1 MQNVSLDAGN
11 DLITLR
17 LLTINSSSVK
27 VANVNINHLCY
38 SQKVQDVVSEVTV
51 KALKEFSSGS
61 FHPEDGQPSPQGS
74 RQGSRPTSAV
84 QGSRPP
90 SGERRSRPGSSKRP
104 ASLTGSRPSSAH
116 SQGQVKTPVVSKPGT
131 PSGSKAGTPLGSK
144 PGTPSGSKPAT
155 PSGSK
160 PSTPLGSK
168 PATPSGSKAGTPAG
182 SKTPTPQV
190 SRPQSADK
198 DSRPA
203 SAVGSRPRSSA
214 RGSRPGS
221 VQRSRPSTAQ
231 GAEDEQGLVVS
242 GSRPGSAQ
250 QGPITDQPVS
260 GQATPGRPGS
270 GRPLSDRPGSG
281 RPSSDRPGSGRPPSG
296 RPKSRTSDHQPQDGD
311 QQTPPPPV
319 PEPTHDDLF
328 HEDNQGDRPPD
339 QQHTNVLSRMT
350 LSGNRRIVI
359 DVNSTNDMNDKLKD
373 GYVNVTFPVHISTG
387 GGDDGGDSGEEDD
400 EDEMAVVDDDEEEEE
415 EDSEGESEM
424 VVLDPD
430 HPLMRR
436 FQKALQDHLNKQR
449 EKVSLEL
456 RELLEAVKT
465 KHTDRED
472 IGVELYGVQQ
482 ELARHQ
488 MMLEKHHDDYSK
500 LNQGRTQMEQ
510 LLYDVRTQYKDKQTL
525 INEERKKG
533 ADLQAEVENLALRLF
548 YMDNAKEDV
557 RSDIAV
563 MKRAAEKAES
573 EVMKAEV
580 EKQQQDLY
588 VDRLVEQVDKL
599 REEIALFDAQLTAQ
613 SEETRAAKEALMEAR
628 MEIESISLE
637 KKQLYQQWNSSLIGM
652 RRRDEAHAA
661 MQEALNQQEQRILS
675 LQTEIEGFKKSI
687 SREQEQN
694 EKLTLILS
702 KTEQDIATVKKMLT
716 SCQNKHEALKTEYAT
731 YTRMLHETEQALN
744 RANTDK
750 TLRMNELNALRK
762 QIEKEYAE
770 KVRLED
776 AVVEQ
781 LRSQLTLDKAA
792 QYTDKL
798 IKQLHIRMREMDQ
811 QVAVVEN
818 DISKETLEVSH
829 TRARAERLK
838 NILEE
843 LDEEIK
849 QKNEIISK
857 SEADIVKRN
866 AMIERKQGIIDQY
879 NKKLEQMIAQAGGVE
894 LGPLEIQ
901 INSLH
906 KSIEAEQQEIV
917 DLKQMWLRDQNEL
930 VALSKENDNQN
941 VSVLN
946 LKKQITILS
955 QKKLRIEGEI
965 SSQNCETNDIKRSIR
980 NMENDMMKLNM
991 LLHKESRIE
1000 HSLEKDNVLMENEF
1014 IGSLKEAEMAS
1025 IKMQETLD
1033 NLREEKERLLNSLV
1047 EAERQIMLW
1056 EKKTQLAKETR
1067 AAVDSEIGQC
1077 EIRAMKAEIHRM
1089 QVRYTQLMKQQERM
1103 IQEMEKAVSRRDT
1116 IVSRGDAQ
1124 AKTNKKEANHCDEEL
1139 QELRQHQ
1146 QALAHQLEE
1155 KQLNVQQLQNNSD
1168 TLDGDVE
1175 RLLENKQ
1182 RNMAELL
1189 ARQQKAKYYQQ
1200 VKDGRYTRLCRTDAA
1215 LDNELQKQVDRM
1227 QNMTAIIERLSQ
1239 EYPHIQ
1245 PGLRRVMLAFG
1256 SRGTSIE
1263 GGD

>member
-1 MQNVSLDAGN
+1 MD
-11 DLITLR
+11 
-17 LLTINSSSVK
+17 
-27 VANVNINHLCY
+27 
-38 SQKVQDVVSEVTV
+38 
-51 KALKEFSSGS
+51 
-61 FHPEDGQPSPQGS
+61 
-74 RQGSRPTSAV
+74 
-84 QGSRPP
+84 
-90 SGERRSRPGSSKRP
+90 RP
-104 ASLTGSRPSSAH
+104 A
-116 SQGQVKTPVVSKPGT
+116 
-131 PSGSKAGTPLGSK
+131 
-144 PGTPSGSKPAT
+144 
-155 PSGSK
+155 
-160 PSTPLGSK
+160 
-168 PATPSGSKAGTPAG
+168 
-182 SKTPTPQV
+182 
-190 SRPQSADK
+190 
-198 DSRPA
+198 
-203 SAVGSRPRSSA
+203 
-214 RGSRPGS
+214 
-221 VQRSRPSTAQ
+221 
-231 GAEDEQGLVVS
+231 
-242 GSRPGSAQ
+242 
-250 QGPITDQPVS
+250 S
-260 GQATPGRPGS
+260 GQATPGRPVS
-270 GRPLSDRPGSG
+270 GRPPSD
-281 RPSSDRPGSGRPPSG
+281 GSGRPPSG
-296 RPKSRTSDHQPQDGD
+296 RPSSGRPKSRTSDNQPWDDG
-311 QQTPPPPV
+311 QQNPPPPA
-319 PEPTHDDLF
+319 PEPTHADTFEEDLR
-328 HEDNQGDRPPD
+328 GDQARD
-339 QQHTNVLSRMT
+339 QHYTNMVAHMT
-350 LSGNRRIVI
+350 PS
-359 DVNSTNDMNDKLKD
+359 
-373 GYVNVTFPVHISTG
+373 G
-387 GGDDGGDSGEEDD
+387 GGDDGGDSGDEDDDD
-400 EDEMAVVDDDEEEEE
+400 EDEMAVVDDEEEEE
-415 EDSEGESEM
+415 EDSDGETEM

-436 FQKALQDHLNKQR
+436 FQKALRDHLEKQR
-449 EKVSLEL
+449 EKVTLEL
-456 RELLEAVKT
+456 RELLEAVKN

-472 IGVELYGVQQ
+472 IGVELYGIQQ

-488 MMLEKHHDDYSK
+488 MMLEKNHDEYSK

-510 LLYDVRTQYKDKQTL
+510 LLYEVRKQYKDKQTL

-533 ADLQAEVENLALRLF
+533 AELQAEVENLALRLF
-548 YMDNAKEDV
+548 YMENAKEDV

-580 EKQQQDLY
+580 DKQQQDLY

-599 REEIALFDAQLTAQ
+599 REDIALFDAQLTAQ

-661 MQEALNQQEQRILS
+661 MQEALNQQQQRILS

-716 SCQNKHEALKTEYAT
+716 ACQNKHEALKTEYAT

-762 QIEKEYAE
+762 EIEKEYAE

-776 AVVEQ
+776 AIVEQ
-781 LRSQLTLDKAA
+781 LRSQLTLDKAS

-798 IKQLHIRMREMDQ
+798 VKQLHIRIREMDQ

-838 NILEE
+838 NILQE

-857 SEADIVKRN
+857 SEAEIVKRN

-930 VALSKENDNQN
+930 VALSKENDSQN
-941 VSVLN
+941 ISVLN

-965 SSQNCETNDIKRSIR
+965 SNQNCETNDIKRSIR

-991 LLHKESRIE
+991 LLHKESGIE
-1000 HSLEKDNVLMENEF
+1000 HSLEQDNILMENEF

-1025 IKMQETLD
+1025 IQMQARLD

-1067 AAVDSEIGQC
+1067 AAVDSEIGQG

-1124 AKTNKKEANHCDEEL
+1124 AKTNKKILTKGTFQRQMNELKKKIKNTIQEANRCDEDL
-1139 QELRQHQ
+1139 SELRQHQ
-1146 QALAHQLEE
+1146 QVLAHQLEE

-1168 TLDGDVE
+1168 TLDGDIE

-1215 LDNELQKQVDRM
+1215 LDSELQKQIDRM
-1227 QNMTAIIERLSQ
+1227 QNMTAILERLSQ
-1239 EYPHIQ
+1239 EYPHVQ
-1245 PGLRRVMLAFG
+1245 PGLRKVMLVFG
-1256 SRGTSIE
+1256 SRSTSIE